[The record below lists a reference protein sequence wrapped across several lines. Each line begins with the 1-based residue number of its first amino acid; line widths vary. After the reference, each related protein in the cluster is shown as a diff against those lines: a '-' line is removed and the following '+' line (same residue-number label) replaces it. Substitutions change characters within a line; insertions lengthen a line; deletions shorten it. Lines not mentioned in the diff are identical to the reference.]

1 MCRIFILFRGFR
13 VQFYFIY
20 ICGDRENHDGERTV
34 RLDKACKFFV
44 RIIHIYFPEAMVDRM
59 FESAK
64 FILALF
70 LFLAR
75 IKEITRE
82 EVVG

>member
-1 MCRIFILFRGFR
+1 M
-13 VQFYFIY
+13 
-20 ICGDRENHDGERTV
+20 

-44 RIIHIYFPEAMVDRM
+44 RIIYIYIYFPMREREAMVDRM